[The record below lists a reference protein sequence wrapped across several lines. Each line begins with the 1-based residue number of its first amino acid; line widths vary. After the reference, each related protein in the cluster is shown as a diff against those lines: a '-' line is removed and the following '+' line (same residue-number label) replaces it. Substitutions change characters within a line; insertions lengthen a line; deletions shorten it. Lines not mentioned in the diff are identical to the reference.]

1 MANGVNIDDV
11 VTALGAYSRNASKEI
26 RSATLGDV
34 PTTKYFRTVNDVDDE
49 YFLNHSIT
57 DRVVVGFDSVWVEK
71 GETKI
76 KPNLVKARHF
86 KVNYPIIPSTVWK
99 TYLSY
104 LANEKLDI
112 TQYPIT
118 KYIMNEVAKAVNRD
132 RDYLLCRGIWNSV
145 DYATVFGAAVDGLG
159 AILQAGIGDGT
170 MYKIHLPAFTS
181 SNMVSNVEAFARRIP
196 VEVRG
201 MMDYIFMSNADL
213 DAYKADYR
221 STFGLHTDYNKDGL
235 VKEYFS
241 GLEIVGLPNL
251 PSGRIFTTYADNR
264 VRVVNKTDMP
274 ILTDVQ
280 KLDYKVKLFMEWF
293 EGLGFHI
300 NQHVFV
306 SVVNTAGY
314 ASGITNDA
322 TTYFIQGNG

>member
-1 MANGVNIDDV
+1 MAGINIDDI

-26 RSATLGDV
+26 RSATLGEI
-34 PTTKYFRTVNDVDDE
+34 PTTKYFRTVNNVDDE

-57 DRVVVGFDSVWVEK
+57 DRVVVGFDNVWAEK
-71 GETKI
+71 GTTKF

-86 KVNYPIIPSTVWK
+86 KVNFPIIPSNIWK
-99 TYLSY
+99 TWMSY

-118 KYIMNEVAKAVNRD
+118 KYIVQEIAKAINRD
-132 RDYLLCRGIWNSV
+132 RDYLLCRGIYNSV
-145 DYATVFGAAVDGLG
+145 DYATVFGAAIDGIN

-170 MYKIHLPAFTS
+170 MYKIPLAPFIS
-181 SNMVSNVEAFARRIP
+181 SNAVSNVEGFARAIP

-201 MMDYIFMSNADL
+201 MMDYIFMSTAQL

-221 STFGLHTDYNKDGL
+221 NTYGMNTDYGRDNL

-251 PSGRIFTTYADNR
+251 ANGRIFTTYADNR
-264 VRVVNKTDMP
+264 VRVVNNTDQP
-274 ILTDVQ
+274 ILNDVQ
-280 KLDYKVKLFMEWF
+280 KADYKVKLFYEWF

-300 NQHVFV
+300 NQHVMV
-306 SVVNTAGY
+306 SVSNAAGY
-314 ASGITNDA
+314 SSGITNDA
-322 TTYFIQGNG
+322 STYFIQGNM